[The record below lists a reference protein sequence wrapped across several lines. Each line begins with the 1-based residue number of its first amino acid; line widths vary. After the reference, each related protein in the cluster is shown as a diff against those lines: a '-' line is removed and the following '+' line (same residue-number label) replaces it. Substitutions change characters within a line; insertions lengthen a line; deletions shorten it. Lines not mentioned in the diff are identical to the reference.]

1 MVNIL
6 DTDLPSEMDL
16 ERSNTT
22 PSNESI
28 VNFRQSQ
35 IFVKLKQETDH
46 QEIISISNKV
56 PNVQIDK
63 KRQIKEILKES
74 IQTPVAL
81 GIINILFSPYF
92 LFKIISAIFVLAS
105 SGIASY
111 LVIQS
116 IVDYYTYDVTST
128 SRIIYESPTLFPKI
142 TFCNVNLLTS
152 EFAYNFTQMGN
163 FDIDYS
169 KISNEEK
176 KKLGHDLNDIL
187 VECRFNDE
195 SCDTTDFTWSFDR
208 HYGNCYTFN
217 SGFNLNG
224 SKVELKKS
232 TLAGPDHGLQLT
244 LYANM
249 YEKLIER
256 ELKGFG
262 CVIRIG
268 NSSFKAFDSNGGILV
283 SAGFQ
288 THIVVER
295 EFKHMLPKPYSKC
308 EIDDTYSSKFRLDS
322 DLYDLIANTDYAY
335 SQQLCFS
342 QCIQKHYL
350 LKYNCT
356 LPFII
361 SFYNASE
368 CRIHYDKLK
377 ENFINDV
384 CQPLCPLECNQMLY
398 KSSISF
404 FRLYGNQDL
413 RYIRDYPRLSSDFIN
428 RTINEM
434 TAGES
439 FVHVNIFYESLK
451 YEESTEMPKV
461 DLVSLLG
468 TLGGNLDMFLGL
480 GVFTFCEV
488 IEALFEIVHT
498 MRHGTRILQANKSG
512 NT

>member
-6 DTDLPSEMDL
+6 DNDLPSEMDL

-22 PSNESI
+22 PSNEPI

-35 IFVKLKQETDH
+35 IFVKLKQKTDH

-81 GIINILFSPYF
+81 GIINVSFSPY
-92 LFKIISAIFVLAS
+92 LLLKIISAIFVLAS

-195 SCDTTDFTWSFDR
+195 SCDTTDFTWPFDR
-208 HYGNCYTFN
+208 HYGNCFSFN

-244 LYANM
+244 LYVNM

-256 ELKGFG
+256 
-262 CVIRIG
+262 
-268 NSSFKAFDSNGGILV
+268 
-283 SAGFQ
+283 
-288 THIVVER
+288 
-295 EFKHMLPKPYSKC
+295 
-308 EIDDTYSSKFRLDS
+308 
-322 DLYDLIANTDYAY
+322 
-335 SQQLCFS
+335 
-342 QCIQKHYL
+342 
-350 LKYNCT
+350 
-356 LPFII
+356 
-361 SFYNASE
+361 
-368 CRIHYDKLK
+368 
-377 ENFINDV
+377 
-384 CQPLCPLECNQMLY
+384 
-398 KSSISF
+398 
-404 FRLYGNQDL
+404 
-413 RYIRDYPRLSSDFIN
+413 
-428 RTINEM
+428 
-434 TAGES
+434 
-439 FVHVNIFYESLK
+439 
-451 YEESTEMPKV
+451 
-461 DLVSLLG
+461 
-468 TLGGNLDMFLGL
+468 
-480 GVFTFCEV
+480 
-488 IEALFEIVHT
+488 
-498 MRHGTRILQANKSG
+498 
-512 NT
+512 